1 VADDITP
8 EQIEQ
13 REKLLD
19 LVRQGVRL
27 SVEEKEQLKELLDL
41 QGRRLGS
48 LQEEAAALEGQ
59 IGKYAKLKDSEDKRV
74 LLAQASRDLA
84 QRKLDIAKQELAN
97 AEEIDDKLQEQFDTA
112 VKNLQ
117 TAEKA
122 LEVAKGTTD
131 AIKQGV
137 QAGKELGATFGS
149 AFAQYGEH
157 PLFNAKTIGNLGK
170 VIRGLGDK
178 NLKPLDALVGGMVGG
193 SLAALA
199 GSFFNLIFQVD
210 EAQRAFIRATGAS
223 EEYAASLQSVYV
235 ETRFLGV
242 EMKEVASSMQ
252 ALYTTYTD
260 FTMLSKA
267 QRDELTKTGAVL
279 AELGVSNEDFAKG
292 LQLQTKMLGES
303 TQSAAA
309 NSLEL
314 ADLARV
320 IGVTPQQMGKDF
332 AAAGAGVAKLGAQ
345 GVKAFKDLAIVSKT
359 TGLEINKLLAITDK
373 FDTFE
378 GAATQAGKLNAALG
392 GNFVNAMDLMTATDP
407 VERFSMIRDAIL
419 DTGLT
424 FDEMSYY
431 QRVFYKD
438 ALGLGDVSE
447 LALML
452 SGDMSTL
459 AGSTQK
465 TTAQYQKAAEEA
477 KRVQSITE
485 QFKAAMMDLIPV
497 ASSLLEEFRA
507 YTAELTPG
515 SAKMESLRGH
525 VVAFTDALKVFAK
538 VILFAADNWKKLIV
552 VWGGLKLLSWMI
564 KFKSM
569 QSMFGGFFNKTVPES
584 TMKSG
589 KAVKGFSTDAAAAIG
604 RVGSAAKKNAVGIG
618 ALSLAIVAIGGA
630 VAIAAVGLAR
640 LVEAFGAIDKNAGA
654 AVLAIGLVMGAF
666 AGMIALLIPLAPV
679 AGAAGTAMLPLAAVI
694 LAIGGAVFLA
704 ATGIGLMAEGL
715 ATMFGAMNVTK
726 MVAFTAFVAVAGT
739 LGLLL
744 IPAALGLTMFS
755 GALTWFGLQLRLFP
769 TDELAPITA
778 FLASLGLA
786 GAVAGDLHKVALS
799 IGEINSKLRELP
811 KEHSAEF
818 TTTMNAVT
826 NATVATSTAR
836 AVTSA
841 AAAASTARA
850 ATSAAVATPA
860 AAAGSDRPY
869 NVSLQLVLDGD
880 VINEQFV
887 KLLRGKLAEETL

>member
-1 VADDITP
+1 MADDITP

-27 SVEEKEQLKELLDL
+27 SAEEKEQLKELLDL

-223 EEYAASLQSVYV
+223 EEYADSLQSVYV
-235 ETRFLGV
+235 ETRALGV
-242 EMKEVASSMQ
+242 EMKDVSETMQ
-252 ALYTTYTD
+252 SLYTTYTD
-260 FTMLSKA
+260 FTMLSKV
-267 QRDELTKTGAVL
+267 QRDELIKTGAVL
-279 AELGVSNEDFAKG
+279 SKLGVSNEDFAKG
-292 LQLQTKMLGES
+292 MQLQTKVLGES
-303 TQSAAA
+303 TRSAAA

-332 AAAGAGVAKLGAQ
+332 ADAGAGVAKLGEQ
-345 GVKAFKDLAIVSKT
+345 GVRAFKDLAIVSKT

-378 GAATQAGKLNAALG
+378 GAAEQAGKLNAALG

-515 SAKMESLRGH
+515 SAKMESLRGQ

-538 VILFAADNWKKLIV
+538 VILFAADNWKGLIA

-584 TMKSG
+584 TVKSG
-589 KAVKGFSTDAAAAIG
+589 KAVKSFSNDAAGAIG

-640 LVEAFGAIDKNAGA
+640 LVEAFGAIDKNAGS

-694 LAIGGAVFLA
+694 LAIGGAVGLA
-704 ATGIGLMAEGL
+704 AAGIGLMAQSL
-715 ATMFGAMNVTK
+715 ATMFGAMDVAK
-726 MVAFTAFVAVAGT
+726 MVAFSAFVAVAGT
-739 LGLLL
+739 FGLLL
-744 IPAALGLTMFS
+744 IPASLGLAMFS
-755 GALTWFGLQLRLFP
+755 GALMWFGLQLRLFP
-769 TDELAPITA
+769 TDELEPITA
-778 FLASLGLA
+778 FLTSLGAA
-786 GAVAGDLHKVALS
+786 GAVATDLHKVALS
-799 IGEINSKLRELP
+799 ISEINSKLRELP
-811 KEHSAEF
+811 ETKAIEF
-818 TTTMNAVT
+818 KTTMNALT
-826 NATVATSTAR
+826 NATAAATAAR
-836 AVTSA
+836 AGG
-841 AAAASTARA
+841 
-850 ATSAAVATPA
+850 ATPA
-860 AAAGSDRPY
+860 TVTPTTATAADRPY
-869 NVSLQLVLDGD
+869 EVKLQMTLDGD
-880 VINEQFV
+880 VISEKFV
-887 KLLRGKLAEETL
+887 KLMAGKLMEEALT